1 MDRRTLLTTALFT
14 FGAGRLP
21 FPAFVESALA
31 QDATAGKKWRHGL
44 SLFGDLKYPPNFP
57 HFDYVDPAAPK
68 GGTVREAVIGTF
80 DNFNSVV
87 SGVKG
92 VEAAG
97 VELIYDTLLVSALD
111 EVSTGYGLLAEAV
124 SHPED
129 FSSATYRLRSEP
141 RWHDGKP
148 LTAEDVI

>member
-1 MDRRTLLTTALFT
+1 MDRRTLLTTALFA

-21 FPAFVESALA
+21 LPPFVGPALA
-31 QDATAGKKWRHGL
+31 EGQTKEQTAGKTWRHGL

-57 HFDYVDPAAPK
+57 HFDYVDPEAPK
-68 GGTVREAVIGTF
+68 GGTVREATIGTF
-80 DNFNSVV
+80 DSFNTVV

-97 VELIYDTLLVSALD
+97 IELIYDTLLASALD

-124 SHPED
+124 SHPQD
-129 FSSATYRLRSEP
+129 FSSATYRLRSEA
-141 RWHDGKP
+141 RWHDG
-148 LTAEDVI
+148 

>member
-1 MDRRTLLTTALFT
+1 M
-14 FGAGRLP
+14 
-21 FPAFVESALA
+21 
-31 QDATAGKKWRHGL
+31 
-44 SLFGDLKYPPNFP
+44 
-57 HFDYVDPAAPK
+57 
-68 GGTVREAVIGTF
+68 REAVIGTF

-124 SHPED
+124 NHAED
-129 FSSATYRLRSEP
+129 FSSATYRLRSE
-141 RWHDGKP
+141 
-148 LTAEDVI
+148 TALSMTASR